1 MADRPHRN
9 IYIAGAGIAGLTLA
23 LALAKL
29 GARVTILERND
40 TVQEFGA
47 GLQISPNARQALNAL
62 GLDKALR
69 KIAFEPDGI
78 DIYPFG
84 HQRPLTSLI
93 LGETARERFGLPY
106 AVMHR
111 ADLAEAL
118 FKACKPFANVDIQ
131 FGIRDF
137 TVTNTSDGVS
147 IVIDK
152 PGGDK
157 QPVKANAFVGADG
170 VGSHTRTTLLGGSE
184 AAYSGYIAW
193 RALIDIDALSP
204 GLSTTHTSLLWGPGF
219 HAVAYP
225 VPHRDKINLALFA
238 REPLSLGFGIR
249 PAPNLPPAARRDP
262 RFAAILE
269 KAETWTHWPLAA
281 VSTARWHLG
290 RIGLIGDAAHAM
302 LPFQAQGAAMGI
314 EDAMVLAPLLMSEDN
329 AETAFERFDTTRR
342 GRVTRVASMSEAN
355 GRIFHMRRPLSLARD
370 AVVRMQGPTGH
381 LKRLHWLYDYDPV
394 SR

>member
-1 MADRPHRN
+1 MAARPHRN

-40 TVQEFGA
+40 AVQEFGA
-47 GLQISPNARQALNAL
+47 GLQISPNARRALNAL

-69 KIAFEPDGI
+69 QVAFEPDGI

-84 HQRPLTSLI
+84 HERPLTSLV

-111 ADLAEAL
+111 ADLAQAL
-118 FKACKPFANVDIQ
+118 FKACKPFANVDMQ

-137 TVTNTSDGVS
+137 SVTNTADGVS

-157 QPVKANAFVGADG
+157 QPVKANAFIGADG
-170 VGSHTRTTLLGGSE
+170 VGSHTRTALLSGGE
-184 AAYSGYIAW
+184 ASYSGYVAW
-193 RALIDIDALSP
+193 RTLVDLDALSP

-225 VPHRDKINLALFA
+225 MPHRDKINIALFA

-249 PAPNLPPAARRDP
+249 PAPNLPSKARRDP
-262 RFAAILE
+262 RFASILE
-269 KAETWTHWPLAA
+269 RADEWTHWPLAA
-281 VSTARWHLG
+281 VSTPRWHMG

-314 EDAMVLAPLLMSEDN
+314 EDAVMLAPMLMAESN
-329 AETAFERFDTTRR
+329 AEAAFEQFETARR
-342 GRVTRVASMSEAN
+342 ARVTRVAAMSEAN
-355 GRIFHMRRPLSLARD
+355 GRVFHMRRPLSLARD
-370 AVVRMQGPTGH
+370 AVVRLQGPTGH
-381 LKRLHWLYDYDPV
+381 LKRLGWLYDHDPV
-394 SR
+394 TR